1 MRLDIFFWS
10 VFGVLTRVPGLT
22 LTARSEAQVA
32 AYSGQRPSTASSA
45 TSTGA
50 LAHII
55 PPLLTA
61 MEEGETPAQDAFQAN
76 VCLGWV
82 HYVSEEPGLA
92 AARLPRDFGAVAT
105 QLAGE
110 AGTLS
115 GWSRVCLVKGTYL
128 KGMIPDSLVVLK
140 LTSVKALRSKRRA
153 QSTRLL

>member
-1 MRLDIFFWS
+1 ML
-10 VFGVLTRVPGLT
+10 GLT

-32 AYSGQRPSTASSA
+32 AHSGQRPSTASSA

-92 AARLPRDFGAVAT
+92 AARLPHDFGAVAT

-110 AGTLS
+110 AGVLS

-128 KGMIPDSLVVLK
+128 KGMSMSMYSDNRQTCRP
-140 LTSVKALRSKRRA
+140 T
-153 QSTRLL
+153 